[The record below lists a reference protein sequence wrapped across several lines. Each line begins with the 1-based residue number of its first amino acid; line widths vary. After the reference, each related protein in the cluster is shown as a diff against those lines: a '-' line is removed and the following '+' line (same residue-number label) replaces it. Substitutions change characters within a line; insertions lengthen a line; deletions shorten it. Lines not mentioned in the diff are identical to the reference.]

1 MSARF
6 YNILYL
12 LLIVVNVGLF
22 ITSIILQ
29 DLGYPITCCI
39 GLMCVLFVLILLMS
53 RLYSF
58 KGLLVQASLIA
69 FSLSYKLLYSDG
81 ILQVSKYMSYIL
93 FALAVCCY
101 IYLMLHPCNDD

>member
-1 MSARF
+1 MSSRF

-39 GLMCVLFVLILLMS
+39 GLMCVLFVLILLMC
-53 RLYSF
+53 RYYTF
-58 KGLLVQASLIA
+58 KGLLVQVSLIA
-69 FSLSYKLLYSDG
+69 FSLCYKTLYSEG
-81 ILQVSKYMSYIL
+81 ITAVSKYMTYLL

-101 IYLMLHPCNDD
+101 IYLMLHPSNED